1 MLSQV
6 LSSLILTTAPW
17 KRYHWP
23 DSFSYS
29 EEKNEMLERCC
40 VRTQI
45 LSQEAWGSVWCSRK
59 AKTSFSQR
67 KAKWIHFSSSP
78 HGWHYGPRVVIIHLH
93 SFRSALR
100 WPPAI
105 LPHPACITSWTFH
118 IIYQIMSPPTWNP
131 QWLPSCC
138 MKNESVSPLCAL
150 QSPPWFISWAPPQLQ
165 DGSSLTGPLREHTKL
180 ILSKSPWIC
189 FSVCLEHWSPGP
201 FPMSL
206 PGPSLIACPIT
217 VDHPI
222 TCFYFLVPYCLKQSK
237 FVYFLFFSFHTLAL
251 WELLPWPYWSLIS
264 FIPNLI
270 SSI

>member
-1 MLSQV
+1 MTLGREAAQGLSCGHAFYLESPWNHNNNTWYLLNIFTVCQMLSQV

-138 MKNESVSPLCAL
+138 M
-150 QSPPWFISWAPPQLQ
+150 
-165 DGSSLTGPLREHTKL
+165 
-180 ILSKSPWIC
+180 
-189 FSVCLEHWSPGP
+189 
-201 FPMSL
+201 
-206 PGPSLIACPIT
+206 
-217 VDHPI
+217 
-222 TCFYFLVPYCLKQSK
+222 
-237 FVYFLFFSFHTLAL
+237 
-251 WELLPWPYWSLIS
+251 
-264 FIPNLI
+264 
-270 SSI
+270 